1 MKKFVVKV
9 SKGDYW
15 FNMKSYEI
23 PVYVRELTDCMQV
36 RIAEKSTNYCLFEC
50 GLDYRCKDV
59 WTSTIG
65 VWGANIEDFVRSYL
79 QMKFSGSLDN
89 IKYIM
94 VCDDPIYED
103 RENDKVDA
111 PIVWNPKEMT
121 EVNNIEE

>member
-1 MKKFVVKV
+1 MKKFIVNI
-9 SKGDYW
+9 SKGYYG
-15 FNMKSYEI
+15 FNMQSYNI
-23 PVYVRELTDCMQV
+23 PVYVDELTDCMQV
-36 RIAEKSTNYCLFEC
+36 RIAEKSSGFSLFEC

-65 VWGANIEDFVRSYL
+65 VWGANIEHFITHYL
-79 QMKFSGSLDN
+79 QMKYRGSLDD

-94 VCDDPIYED
+94 VCDDPIHED

-121 EVNNIEE
+121 EVNNIGE

>member
-1 MKKFVVKV
+1 MKRFVVRV
-9 SKGDYW
+9 SKGNYC

-36 RIAEKSTNYCLFEC
+36 RIAEKSTGYCLFEC

-59 WTSTIG
+59 WTSTTG